1 MGLLIYKLR
10 LYRMFVSKMLD
21 LYTAFCST
29 FPNLQIV
36 YLNKS
41 KNLLITKKYFWKDLI
56 DFHAKN

>member
-1 MGLLIYKLR
+1 
-10 LYRMFVSKMLD
+10 MFVSKMLD